1 MTHDLIAE
9 FRRAR
14 VVPVIRTSST
24 AHAWT
29 AVEWLRESG
38 FRIFEITMTVP
49 DAPGLMRRLASESSA
64 LVRAGTVPDAEAAR
78 ACLDAGARFIV
89 TPWVDP
95 AVIAVTREAGALPLP
110 GTMTPTEIRAAVAAG
125 AEAVKIFPAAS
136 AGGPGHVKAL
146 RAVFPGLPFCPTG
159 GVDASNAPA
168 YLDAGADFV
177 GMGGKLVDEK
187 RIAAGDKEAIMRA
200 ARDALGLMQA

>member
-38 FRIFEITMTVP
+38 FSVFEITMTVP
-49 DAPGLMRRLASESSA
+49 DAPGLMRRLASDSGA
-64 LVRAGTVPDAEAAR
+64 LVGAGTVPDAEAAR

-177 GMGGKLVDEK
+177 GMGGKLVDEM